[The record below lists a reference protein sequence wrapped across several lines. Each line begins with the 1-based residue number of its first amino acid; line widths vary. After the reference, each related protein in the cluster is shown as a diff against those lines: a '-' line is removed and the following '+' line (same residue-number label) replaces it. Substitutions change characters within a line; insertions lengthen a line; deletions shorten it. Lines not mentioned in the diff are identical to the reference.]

1 MVCAAWLFFFGGGL
15 EEADSRA
22 HLNERVDGHDG
33 HIGLRLGVV
42 HQVQIDQLLQLE
54 VVRLHAVDD
63 VREERGNVLA
73 NRHAGDD
80 LEIGNEKKYYAFGR
94 EKEES
99 FRRQPTYLLDRF
111 LFLLLL
117 VIVELGFELED
128 FTLFGGGKVFGVG
141 HPW

>member
-1 MVCAAWLFFFGGGL
+1 MDGLRGVAFFFGGGL

-80 LEIGNEKKYYAFGR
+80 LEIGNEKKLLRIRAREGR
-94 EKEES
+94 
-99 FRRQPTYLLDRF
+99 
-111 LFLLLL
+111 
-117 VIVELGFELED
+117 VIPSPANL
-128 FTLFGGGKVFGVG
+128 
-141 HPW
+141 PS

>member
-1 MVCAAWLFFFGGGL
+1 MRRLT
-15 EEADSRA
+15 RA

-54 VVRLHAVDD
+54 IVRLHAVDD

-80 LEIGNEKKYYAFGR
+80 LEIGKKKTSSTLLRIREKKEMCHPVA
-94 EKEES
+94 S
-99 FRRQPTYLLDRF
+99 QPTYLLDRF